1 MKIFIPL
8 HLILFNKNNFFCDIY
23 IFLDGTCHISNF
35 NASFMSGNLNFCL
48 KMEVFFFLV
57 AAGELFGDLMRELI
71 PVCKQFAV
79 TGTTKQAKQAIRCL
93 YVNLAHGQDAVFSE
107 ILEVR

>member
-1 MKIFIPL
+1 
-8 HLILFNKNNFFCDIY
+8 
-23 IFLDGTCHISNF
+23 
-35 NASFMSGNLNFCL
+35 
-48 KMEVFFFLV
+48 
-57 AAGELFGDLMRELI
+57 MRELI

-107 ILEVR
+107 ILEVREVLHYFLLSESTLSLFLLYTCFRFQKYCFFPIRGHFYTCWILFLVFVSWVWWNSTQFL

>member
-1 MKIFIPL
+1 MTFIYTVATDCQ
-8 HLILFNKNNFFCDIY
+8 LIDWHKV
-23 IFLDGTCHISNF
+23 NF
-35 NASFMSGNLNFCL
+35 NLPGDGIDSECAFITLLVDAS
-48 KMEVFFFLV
+48 
-57 AAGELFGDLMRELI
+57 GELFGDLMRELVPI
-71 PVCKQFAV
+71 CKEFAV

>member
-1 MKIFIPL
+1 
-8 HLILFNKNNFFCDIY
+8 
-23 IFLDGTCHISNF
+23 
-35 NASFMSGNLNFCL
+35 MSGNLNFFFR
-48 KMEVFFFLV
+48 MEVIIFFV
-57 AAGELFGDLMRELI
+57 VSAGELFSDLMRELI